1 MLASDGQKMSKK
13 KKNYPDPMIVVNKY
27 GADAVRLYIINSPVV
42 KAESLRFKEEGVKD
56 VLKDVFLPW
65 FNAYRFL
72 MQNIET
78 YNEGGSAKYM
88 WSEESGS
95 SNSGNNIGGNVMD
108 RWIISFTQ
116 SLLQFVHKEMAAY
129 RLYTVLPR

>member
-1 MLASDGQKMSKK
+1 M
-13 KKNYPDPMIVVNKY
+13 
-27 GADAVRLYIINSPVV
+27 
-42 KAESLRFKEEGVKD
+42 KD

-72 MQNIET
+72 MQNIDT
-78 YNEGGSAKYM
+78 YNADVASEADKFM
-88 WSEESGS
+88 WSEDSIKPGS
-95 SNSGNNIGGNVMD
+95 QGGGNVMD

-116 SLLQFVHKEMAAY
+116 SLLKFVHKEMAAY

>member
-1 MLASDGQKMSKK
+1 MKILGSLLMRSFTIFDHLTLADLSHLDSF
-13 KKNYPDPMIVVNKY
+13 
-27 GADAVRLYIINSPVV
+27 
-42 KAESLRFKEEGVKD
+42 RFKEEGVKD

-72 MQNIET
+72 MQNIDT
-78 YNEGGSAKYM
+78 YNADVVSEADKFM
-88 WSEESGS
+88 WSEDSIKPGQ
-95 SNSGNNIGGNVMD
+95 GGNVMD

-116 SLLQFVHKEMAAY
+116 SLLKFVHKEMAAY